1 MHTASYAVAISGF
14 AIAMTQIVTLITFLI
29 MMTPNTQSMHNQQN
43 EYQQLK
49 IGDNDSTG
57 MIFLREVTPGF
68 PATLF
73 SIDIPDYYD
82 NLTQYR
88 VFEKPMDRD
97 CIRDLIATDKNPR
110 CEMRFVQLL
119 PVAMSEFGAHIIVIV
134 RRPNLTL
141 KIKNSIYE
149 RDTTSIGMLVVMA
162 SKTCDVYIE
171 KQLYWRGLEGRYS
184 NPISTTLWHKQ
195 LQMTQ
200 GSIEQSPAAQQRRT
214 QGQLETIRHAD
225 GIEDPIF
232 FRSRKLLEMAIEL
245 RYLNILR
252 EKNIVKRRV
261 GNLPRLRRP
270 KVNKRMKT
278 REKKEKS
285 ADKQNSR
292 KATTKRSTNKT
303 TTSKDAESSIAG
315 SETGGSN
322 SISSAG
328 ESETSNSEIISSVE
342 SKNAGKQESSS
353 NAIGGKAKAGLTAI
367 TAVAGT
373 TAAAYTIWYLVTHP
387 ITITVLT
394 VVVTGLMAIIGW
406 KIYKQCSQ
414 QPTSKHSENRITVI
428 RKASRSDTEER
439 EGMDLVDSRQVTDK
453 FIMPEE
459 VSEQNEASTT
469 AS

>member
-1 MHTASYAVAISGF
+1 MHTASYAVAISGL

-29 MMTPNTQSMHNQQN
+29 MMTPKTQSMYNPRN

-119 PVAMSEFGAHIIVIV
+119 PVAMSEFGAHIVVTV
-134 RRPNLTL
+134 RRPNMTI

-149 RDTTSIGMLVVMA
+149 KDTTSIGMLVIMA
-162 SKTCDVYIE
+162 SKTCNVYIE
-171 KQLYWRGLEGRYS
+171 KQLYWQGLEGRYT

-195 LQMTQ
+195 LQITQ
-200 GSIEQSPAAQQRRT
+200 GSIEQGPAAQQRRT

-225 GIEDPIF
+225 GIADPIF
-232 FRSRKLLEMAIEL
+232 LRSRKLLEMAIEL
-245 RYLNILR
+245 RYLNILK
-252 EKNIVKRRV
+252 EENMIKSRV
-261 GNLPRLRRP
+261 AKSPRMRRP
-270 KVNKRMKT
+270 KVSKTMKT
-278 REKKEKS
+278 RKKKEKP
-285 ADKQNSR
+285 AEKQNSR
-292 KATTKRSTNKT
+292 KATTKSSTSKT
-303 TTSKDAESSIAG
+303 TTSKDAESNIGG
-315 SETGGSN
+315 SEAGGPDMSRN
-322 SISSAG
+322 AG
-328 ESETSNSEIISSVE
+328 ESETSSSETISKVGSQ
-342 SKNAGKQESSS
+342 NAGKQEGSSK
-353 NAIGGKAKAGLTAI
+353 AIGEKARTGLTAV

-394 VVVTGLMAIIGW
+394 VAMAGIMGIVSW
-406 KIYKQCSQ
+406 KVYKQCPR
-414 QPTSKHSENRITVI
+414 QPALKHTENRVTII
-428 RKASRSDTEER
+428 RKINKSDKEEV
-439 EGMDLVDSRQVTDK
+439 EGTDMVDSRRITDK

-459 VSEQNEASTT
+459 VSEQSEASKP